1 MAGYAVASEL
11 DSPDTGGPGLYRQ
24 GQAGRNR
31 QVTPFV
37 HNLSVADCVFL
48 IQFCVQLDYVERY
61 KLL

>member
-1 MAGYAVASEL
+1 MAHYAAAPEL
-11 DSPDTGGPGLYRQ
+11 DSTHASGSRLNRK

-48 IQFCVQLDYVERY
+48 IQFCVRLVYVEQY